1 MGEKLKVL
9 MLNGSPR
16 GNGNIALAFKEME
29 KIFAENDVEFENIL
43 LGRTD
48 IRGCIAC
55 ETCRKNKKCV
65 FDDIVNE
72 LAVKFESADG
82 LVIGS
87 PVYYGSANG
96 TLMSALQRLFYS
108 TSFDKSFK
116 VGASVVS
123 ARRSGCTA
131 TFDELNKFFTLS
143 NMPVATSQYWNNI
156 YGWTPGEGDADD
168 EGKQVMRELARNMV
182 FLMKS
187 MVLGKK
193 EGLIPDREE
202 RVWTNFTRPAI
213 NSEQNDTT
221 AEKEITEKET
231 AEKAAAEIT
240 EEDKA
245 ANGKTEEEKT
255 TEAAEEKVEE
265 KAAEENAEEKT
276 AEYPANQE
284 RDRKR
289 MLEPSLACVYAGPG
303 MMNRDPA
310 QFMMV
315 YAGPGMMNGEKKLT
329 GLQGIM
335 SQGNKNMMNMTAA
348 AAPAGSEWT
357 CECGFRNNAK
367 FCTECGR
374 PRPAAPGGGTVL
386 V

>member
-29 KIFAENDVEFENIL
+29 KIFEENYVEFENIQ
-43 LGRTD
+43 LGNKD

-55 ETCRKNKKCV
+55 ESCRKNKKCV

-72 LAVKFESADG
+72 LAVKFEQADG

-87 PVYYGSANG
+87 PVYYGSVNG
-96 TLMSALQRLFYS
+96 TLLSALQRLFYS

-131 TFDELNKFFTLS
+131 TFDILNKFFTLS

-156 YGWTPGEGDADD
+156 YGWEAGEGDVDD
-168 EGKQVMRELARNMV
+168 EGKQVMRVLARNMV

-187 MVLGKK
+187 IAAGKK
-193 EGLIPDREE
+193 EIGLPDKEE
-202 RVWTNFTRPAI
+202 RVWTNFTRDGVFA
-213 NSEQNDTT
+213 
-221 AEKEITEKET
+221 AK
-231 AEKAAAEIT
+231 KA
-240 EEDKA
+240 
-245 ANGKTEEEKT
+245 EEEK
-255 TEAAEEKVEE
+255 ADAV
-265 KAAEENAEEKT
+265 KAADSEEKT
-276 AEYPANQE
+276 APGAEAAKAETPGYPANLAE
-284 RDRKR
+284 GAVKPPAD
-289 MLEPSLACVYAGPG
+289 EPVMMAVYAGPENPG
-303 MMNRDPA
+303 QFVVPDDNKPDDA

-315 YAGPGMMNGEKKLT
+315 YAGPGWKPSDKSLTDTIGVQMMKAMTEAKEQATQGTTGE
-329 GLQGIM
+329 Q
-335 SQGNKNMMNMTAA
+335 
-348 AAPAGSEWT
+348 PADIEWT
-357 CECGFRNNAK
+357 CSCGMTNKGR
-367 FCTECGR
+367 FCTECGA
-374 PRPAAPGGGTVL
+374 PRAAGGHAGTVL